1 MVGALVSS
9 KHKRFAEAVGGTGE
23 DVYVAGVGLGVSED
37 LFDASLFAF
46 LISDAHVVE
55 LIPVAPEVIV
65 IGTRRYLQPAR
76 EVNKMGQGCLR
87 VASLQLV
94 HLGTTVAVIGA
105 GGKVLLTQPDVAL
118 IGVFVREAEL
128 QLESLTDLCIFV
140 AMDAE
145 LPDDIIAVEACTFVG
160 LILLK
165 SL

>member
-1 MVGALVSS
+1 MVGALVGS
-9 KHKRFAEAVGGTGE
+9 KHKRFAKAVGSTGE
-23 DVYVAGVGLGVSED
+23 DVYVAGIGLGISED

-46 LISDAHVVE
+46 LISDTHIVE

-65 IGTRRYLQPAR
+65 IGARRHLQPAR
-76 EVNKMGQGCLR
+76 EVDEMGQGCLR

-105 GGKVLLTQPDVAL
+105 GGEVLLTQPDVAL
-118 IGVFVREAEL
+118 IGMFVREAEL
-128 QLESLTDLCIFV
+128 QLECLTDLSILV

-145 LPDDIIAVEACTFVG
+145 LSDDIIAVEACTFVG

>member
-1 MVGALVSS
+1 MVGALVGS
-9 KHKRFAEAVGGTGE
+9 KHKRFAKAVGGTGE

-55 LIPVAPEVIV
+55 LIPVAPEVIIV
-65 IGTRRYLQPAR
+65 GTRRYLQPACEGDKVR
-76 EVNKMGQGCLR
+76 QGCLR

-128 QLESLTDLCIFV
+128 QLQCLTDLSILV

-145 LPDDIIAVEACTFVG
+145 LSDDIIAVEACTFVG

-165 SL
+165 PL

>member
-1 MVGALVSS
+1 MVGALIGS

-37 LFDASLFAF
+37 LFDAPLFAF
-46 LISDAHVVE
+46 LISDAHVAE

-65 IGTRRYLQPAR
+65 IGTCRHLQPACEGD
-76 EVNKMGQGCLR
+76 EVRQSCLR

-105 GGKVLLTQPDVAL
+105 GGEVQLTQPNVAL

-128 QLESLTDLCIFV
+128 QLESLTDLSILV

-145 LPDDIIAVEACTFVG
+145 LSDDIIAVEACTFVG

-165 SL
+165 PL

>member
-9 KHKRFAEAVGGTGE
+9 KHKGLAEAVGGTGE
-23 DVYVAGVGLGVSED
+23 DVYVAGIGLGVGED

-55 LIPVAPEVIV
+55 LIPVAPEVIIV
-65 IGTRRYLQPAR
+65 GTCRHLQPAR
-76 EVNKMGQGCLR
+76 EVDEMGQGCLR

-105 GGKVLLTQPDVAL
+105 GGEVLLTQPDVAL
-118 IGVFVREAEL
+118 IGMFVREAEL
-128 QLESLTDLCIFV
+128 QFQCLTDLSILV
-140 AMDAE
+140 AMNAE
-145 LPDDIIAVEACTFVG
+145 LSDDIIAVEACTFVG